1 MYIELVEIIY
11 FFEII
16 MNFLTERRNQDTGA
30 PVYSL
35 KDIALMYVIKE
46 KTFGVHLLTAFP
58 YQLLTTFMVED
69 NPEEQWLRNILM
81 FRLLRLFRISNN
93 FIPVDVVLSCW
104 KYFFKVDE
112 RDEQI
117 KNERWIIN
125 LIKIMQ

>member
-1 MYIELVEIIY
+1 MYI
-11 FFEII
+11 
-16 MNFLTERRNQDTGA
+16 
-30 PVYSL
+30 
-35 KDIALMYVIKE
+35 IKE
-46 KTFGVHLLTAFP
+46 KTFAIHLLTAFP
-58 YQLLTTFMVED
+58 YQLLTTFMMED
-69 NPEEQWLRNILM
+69 SPDEQFLRNILM
-81 FRLLRLFRISNN
+81 FRLFRLFRISNN